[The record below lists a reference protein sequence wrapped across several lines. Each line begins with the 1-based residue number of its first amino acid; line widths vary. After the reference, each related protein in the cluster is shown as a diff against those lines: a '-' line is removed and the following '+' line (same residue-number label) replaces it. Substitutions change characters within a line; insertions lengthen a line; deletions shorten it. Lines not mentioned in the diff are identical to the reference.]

1 MSNDEKALI
10 TDITRGDGDAVKSEE
25 EEESGGAGGAKTIA
39 ECGLGKPVHKE
50 KKTGRRGWLATA

>member
-10 TDITRGDGDAVKSEE
+10 TDITRGDGEAVKSEE

-39 ECGLGKPVHKE
+39 ECGLAKPVHKE
-50 KKTGRRGWLATA
+50 ENTG

>member
-10 TDITRGDGDAVKSEE
+10 TDITRGDGEAVKSEE
-25 EEESGGAGGAKTIA
+25 EEESGGAKTIA

-50 KKTGRRGWLATA
+50 ENTRRRRWLAAA